1 MGKENFSSGSLLLR
15 PNMSLMKRL
24 IGQKKK
30 KPTKQDQTKQVN
42 DAIHKLRDHVTIL
55 NKRKNHSEK
64 QISKYNKEA
73 QQCLKNKNRKGA
85 LSKIKL
91 RKQVEKRIETLENQ
105 IFNLEVQIMALDETL
120 MNRNMLNV
128 MTVAKDAMHIENA
141 DAMLDQVEQ
150 TQEDIQEALDLQRE
164 FNDLMGTPLID
175 YDQDELEQELA
186 ELDDEWMDD
195 GLLYAPNKQK
205 NKNKKKR
212 MLNKRKRMKINMRMR
227 MMMMM
232 MQ

>member
-1 MGKENFSSGSLLLR
+1 MG
-15 PNMSLMKRL
+15 
-24 IGQKKK
+24 
-30 KPTKQDQTKQVN
+30 
-42 DAIHKLRDHVTIL
+42 
-55 NKRKNHSEK
+55 
-64 QISKYNKEA
+64 
-73 QQCLKNKNRKGA
+73 
-85 LSKIKL
+85 
-91 RKQVEKRIETLENQ
+91 
-105 IFNLEVQIMALDETL
+105 DETL

-128 MTVAKDAMHIENA
+128 MTVAKDAIHIENA

-205 NKNKKKR
+205 NKNKKKKNVEQKEEDEDQYEDEDDHDDDAVKQIKKLE
-212 MLNKRKRMKINMRMR
+212 MEMNLTGNDKHMIDV
-227 MMMMM
+227 
-232 MQ
+232 QIVQVASC